1 MEHAPYKAIVNGQ
14 FEYENLDLDG
24 LDAIPSGVAGKFHI
38 LHKQKSFHA
47 EVIDTVLAEKRAI
60 IKINGNVYEVH
71 LQDAMDQL
79 VNRLGLSVKKSHKV
93 KTIKSPMPGLV
104 RRIDVTP
111 GQQLM
116 EGEPVLILEAM
127 KMENVLKSPGEGKVA
142 KVLVSPDTPVDK
154 GQILIEFE

>member
-1 MEHAPYKAIVNGQ
+1 
-14 FEYENLDLDG
+14 
-24 LDAIPSGVAGKFHI
+24 
-38 LHKQKSFHA
+38 
-47 EVIDTVLAEKRAI
+47 
-60 IKINGNVYEVH
+60 
-71 LQDAMDQL
+71 
-79 VNRLGLSVKKSHKV
+79 
-93 KTIKSPMPGLV
+93 MPGLV